1 MASNFAYINL
11 TGNPRE
17 RGRHYGAAASSQI
30 RVSCDLYARLFAA
43 YAALDWEG
51 AKNKA
56 LRFAEAIAAYCPDA
70 LEEMRG
76 IAEGCGLGYEDILAL
91 NCRSEL
97 MFALPDG
104 CSTIALLPEHAD
116 GKTILAQ
123 TWDWLIEC
131 RPATVILEIHQ
142 EPLPTILT
150 VAEAG
155 MVGGK
160 GINSNGLGVCLNAL
174 GVGWGR
180 PGVPLHIL
188 YRGILNSKS
197 ISNALN
203 SLMAAKRAGS
213 GVFTIGSACGAAL
226 SFEYTPDN
234 FDVLLPEKEPLCHT
248 NHYLSP
254 LFTGAD
260 TFKAMLPCTFIRYN
274 LLRRQILGHRGQFTL
289 DDVWSILSNHVNF
302 PDSICSHEDPEDAP
316 MSRFCSIYG
325 VAMDLNA
332 KTLWVTNGNPCEG
345 PAYPFFVASAG

>member
-1 MASNFAYINL
+1 MASNFPHIIL

-17 RGRHYGAAASSQI
+17 RGRQHGAAASGQI
-30 RVSCDLYARLFAA
+30 RVSLDLYAKLFDV

-51 AKNKA
+51 AKQKA
-56 LRFAEAIAAYCPDA
+56 LRFEEPIAEYLPDA

-76 IAEGCGLGYEDILAL
+76 IAEGCGVDYEDILAL

-104 CSTIALLPEHAD
+104 CSTLALLPEQAN
-116 GKTILAQ
+116 GKTVLAQ

-150 VAEAG
+150 VSEAG

-174 GVGWGR
+174 SVGRGR
-180 PGVPLHIL
+180 IGVPLHIL
-188 YRGILNSKS
+188 YRGILNSRS

-203 SLMAAKRAGS
+203 KLTLPRRAGT
-213 GVFTIGSACGAAL
+213 GAFTIGSACGLAL
-226 SFEYTPDN
+226 SFEYTPEN
-234 FDVLLPEKEPLCHT
+234 FDVLMAEKEPLCHT

-254 LFTGAD
+254 LFAAED
-260 TFKAMLPCTFIRYN
+260 TLKATLPCTFIRYN
-274 LLRRQILGHRGQFTL
+274 MLRRQVLNHAGQFTMG
-289 DDVWSILSNHVNF
+289 DVWKIFTNHVNF
-302 PDSICSHEDPEDAP
+302 PDSICSHGDPEDAP

-332 KTLWVTNGNPCEG
+332 KALWVTNGNPCEG
-345 PAYPFFVASAG
+345 PAYPFYLNP